1 MHMFDAN
8 EMVAIIKDL
17 NCAVVKFA
25 FTPPD
30 TIREVMERCPDVI
43 GIYRMWWQYDGYL
56 SNSNDFLGFRN
67 YMASRGKGAPE
78 GLSEEE
84 SQRDTL
90 GNWFNPREAVSEL
103 YFSHGLRGN
112 TEGLLAFPDSVKRR
126 LYVEGH
132 NETGG
137 GGKVDFFRFEKA
149 RCDWAKE
156 NGFRACVINGGVGWT
171 YDWLA
176 ADSVGLLETLQR
188 DGHLLGTH
196 GYGHVLIDIS
206 HGDFQ
211 PVDSDGNLAHPL
223 SHYLENRKVSPR
235 TMTNSWLAFRCV
247 KYDQQLKALGY
258 NIKQVITEFG
268 LDRSAA
274 HIIDKLSAN
283 QEIGSWKSTIEFWRG
298 SGLLG
303 NVTPDVFYAKELLF
317 GEQQLRVYDDFL
329 LGATV
334 FTVGSAPEAAWRAF
348 DVRGS
353 LVLST
358 LATFTREMPFTDEPT
373 PEPPPSGEFCVV
385 RPAKDFAINI
395 RSFPDLEFSDDSLS
409 GQLEVGQE
417 MRVYGQYADIEGRVW
432 YVLSTEKNK
441 WVSSKAA
448 IKLVGPC
455 TDIPTVTYPDTP
467 PTEPPPDDDG
477 DLQKRIA
484 QLEAALEQKQQSI
497 EILQAENNT
506 LRGKIMDAGNAATNA
521 SAHLVNAVAELRK
534 IIPT

>member
-1 MHMFDAN
+1 MTVKKNKIGAHFMHVFDAN
-8 EMVAIIKDL
+8 EMVAIINNL

-30 TIREVMERCPDVI
+30 LIRQVMERCPDVI

-56 SNSNDFLGFRN
+56 SNSNDFLSFRN
-67 YMASRGKGAPE
+67 YMGSRGKGAPE

-84 SQRDTL
+84 SRRDTL
-90 GNWFNPREAVSEL
+90 GNWFNPREAVNEL
-103 YFSHGLRGN
+103 YFSYGLRGN

-176 ADSVGLLETLQR
+176 ADSAGLLETLER

-211 PVDSDGNLAHPL
+211 PLDSSGTLAHPL
-223 SHYLENRKVSPR
+223 SYYLQNRQLAAR
-235 TMTNSWLAFRCV
+235 DMTNSWLAFRCV

-258 NIKQVITEFG
+258 HNIKQVLTEFG
-268 LDRSAA
+268 LDRSAS
-274 HIIDKLSAN
+274 HIIDRLTDN
-283 QEIGSWKSTIEFWRG
+283 REVGSWKTTVELWRS

-303 NVTPDVFYAKELLF
+303 DNTPDVFYAKELLF
-317 GEQQLRVYDDFL
+317 AEKQLRRYDDFL

-334 FTVGSAPEAAWRAF
+334 FTVGSAPESAWTAF
-348 DVRGS
+348 DVRGTQ
-353 LVLST
+353 VLPA
-358 LATFTREMPFTDEPT
+358 LAALTTAEPFTDEPPQT
-373 PEPPPSGEFCVV
+373 FCAVT
-385 RPAKDFAINI
+385 PAKDFAINI
-395 RSFPDLEFSDDSLS
+395 RSFPDIEFGDGSLA
-409 GQLEVGQE
+409 GQMAVGQE
-417 MRVYGQYADIEGRVW
+417 MRVYGKFRDAENRLW
-432 YVLSTEKNK
+432 YVLNEEKTK
-441 WVSSKAA
+441 WVSSAAA
-448 IKLVGPC
+448 IRLTGNC
-455 TDIPTVTYPDTP
+455 ASIPDVTYEP
-467 PTEPPPDDDG
+467 PAEEPPPPDV
-477 DLQKRIA
+477 A
-484 QLEAALEQKQQSI
+484 QLLEKIRQLETENAALKGQLAALNSKF
-497 EILQAENNT
+497 L
-506 LRGKIMDAGNAATNA
+506 DAQNAVTNA
-521 SAHLVNAVAELRK
+521 LAYIASGVSELK
-534 IIPT
+534 KVIP